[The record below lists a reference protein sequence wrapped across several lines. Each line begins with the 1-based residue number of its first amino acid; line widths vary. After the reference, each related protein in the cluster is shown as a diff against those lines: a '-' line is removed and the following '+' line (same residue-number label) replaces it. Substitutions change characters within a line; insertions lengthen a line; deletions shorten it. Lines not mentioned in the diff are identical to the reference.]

1 MIPATVDDGLGPHAL
16 AYAAR
21 GLEVFPLNA
30 NKTPKT
36 THGWK
41 EATTDRAQIEGWW
54 GRWPAALIGCR
65 VPRDLVL
72 LDIDPRHG
80 GVETWK
86 LIKELWCPALTRAH
100 RSGRGDGGGHTW
112 WLRPSDKLS
121 VRKLDDWARE
131 QGTGQAVSE
140 TRWVSGIDVLH
151 WDHRYTILPP
161 SPHPDTGAPYVW
173 VPGRDLGHPALAM
186 PAELAALISA
196 DEEPPTP
203 PPTPR
208 LVDEDSIA
216 DWYSGTHA
224 CGETLQRHG
233 WRVVA
238 GDGVQEGSR
247 WRHPEATAAYSATI
261 RHRCLFVYSPN
272 TPFEVT
278 EPGRPQG
285 YTPFS
290 TFALLDH
297 GDDQSAAGR
306 AARELRDG
314 PVERL
319 DPADLLGPRQAQKA
333 DEDDESDEDDQQA
346 PEPLPWPELAPAAL
360 HGPLGRIVEQLTPHT
375 EADPVGVLASL
386 LVYFGAAVG
395 PGPHFRLSGNSH
407 SARINV
413 VVVGDSAR
421 ARKGSAEGMARWIMR
436 TADPA
441 IASDRRAN
449 GLNSG
454 EGLIEAVRDAR
465 WGKDKSGNDVLVDAG
480 VDDKRLM
487 LFEPEFAGRLLTAI
501 KRSGSTISALL
512 RMAWDDG
519 NLQTMSRNP
528 LRATGAH
535 ICVLGNAVIDELL
548 TQVTASDMAGGLL
561 NRFLFV
567 AVRSGR
573 RLPFGGELD
582 DQAVEEMARPLR
594 EVLARARV
602 RSRLPWGKSCRE
614 SWPGAYDALMDDA
627 PDGPMGHLTARGP
640 VQVQRLALI
649 YALAEGAASIEV
661 DHLESAIS
669 FWGFCR
675 DSAEL
680 ILSGDCSGA
689 LTGDP
694 DGDRM
699 LKLLVESERA
709 WGMKE
714 LARELGWS
722 GSKVVAVRG
731 RLARLQLVRVGPVK
745 GESGRPRMV
754 VMSL

>member
-1 MIPATVDDGLGPHAL
+1 VIPDPIGSDLGTHAL
-16 AYAAR
+16 AYAAL

-41 EATTDRAQIEGWW
+41 EATTNAAQIEEWW
-54 GRWPAALIGCR
+54 RRWPLALIGCR
-65 VPRDLVL
+65 VPKDLVL
-72 LDIDPRHG
+72 LDVDPKHG
-80 GVETWK
+80 GDKTWK
-86 LIKELWCPALTRAH
+86 LIKELWCPPLTRAH

-112 WLRPSDKLS
+112 WIKPSDKLS
-121 VRKLDDWARE
+121 VRKLDDWAKER
-131 QGTGQAVSE
+131 GTGQHAGH
-140 TRWVSGIDVLH
+140 RYVSGIDVLH

-161 SPHPDTGAPYVW
+161 SPHPDTGQPYLW

-186 PAELAALISA
+186 PAELADLISA
-196 DEEPPTP
+196 DEEPEARP
-203 PPTPR
+203 PAPR
-208 LVDEDSIA
+208 VVDEDSIA
-216 DWYSGTHA
+216 DWYSANHTCA
-224 CGETLQRHG
+224 ETLERYG

-238 GDGVQEGSR
+238 GDGVQDGSR
-247 WRHPEATAAYSATI
+247 WRHPTATSAYSATI
-261 RHRCLFVYSPN
+261 RYGCLFVYSPN

-278 EPGRPQG
+278 EPGRPHG
-285 YTPFS
+285 YTPF
-290 TFALLDH
+290 AMLAVLEH
-297 GDDQSAAGR
+297 GNDQAEAAR
-306 AARELRDG
+306 AARELKDG
-314 PVERL
+314 TVIRQ
-319 DPADLLGPRQAQKA
+319 DPADLLGPRTQEKAQDA
-333 DEDDESDEDDQQA
+333 SESASAQEKVA
-346 PEPLPWPELAPAAL
+346 EPLPWPILPQEAL
-360 HGPLGRIVEQLTPHT
+360 HGPVGRIVEQMAPHT

-386 LVYFGAAVG
+386 LVYFAAAVG
-395 PGPHFRLSGNSH
+395 PTPHFRLSGNSH

-436 TADPA
+436 TADPS
-441 IASDRRAN
+441 IATDRRAN

-454 EGLIEAVRDAR
+454 EGLIEAVRDPK

-535 ICVLGNAVIDELL
+535 ICVLGNATIDELL
-548 TQVTASDMAGGLL
+548 AQITVADLAGGLL

-567 AVRSGR
+567 AVRSGH
-573 RLPFGGELD
+573 RLPFGGDLD
-582 DQAVEEMARPLR
+582 DEAVEEMARPLR
-594 EVLARARV
+594 AALVKARV
-602 RSRLPWGKSCRE
+602 RFQLPWGQSSRA
-614 SWPGAYDALMDDA
+614 SWPKTYDALMDDA
-627 PDGPMGHLTARGP
+627 PDGPLGHLTARGP

-649 YALAEGAASIEV
+649 YALADSSSSIEV
-661 DHLESAIS
+661 AHLEAAIG
-669 FWGFCR
+669 FWSYCR
-675 DSAEL
+675 ESAEL
-680 ILSGDCSGA
+680 ILSGDYAGS

-699 LKLLVESERA
+699 LTLLVESGRP
-709 WGMKE
+709 WGSKE
-714 LARELGWS
+714 LAETLGWS

-731 RLARLQLVRVGPVK
+731 RLFQQRLVK
-745 GESGRPRMV
+745 VTQIQGDSGAPKTV
-754 VMSL
+754 VMVP